1 MLSSST
7 NFGPSSSGVKPNWA
21 DIADNEST
29 AGVPSSAHSKADLV
43 DIESTIGAP
52 SSVHTKS
59 TKENEDGKSDASV
72 SDLET
77 ETTSQ
82 SRMSKSRPSHLRS
95 SGRKARRRAAHI
107 ARAIEKN
114 MENGVVFV
122 PRTHEE
128 FRAPHKKDMLHE
140 TNDPSSALLAVRG
153 PVVQCLEPDHLIGHI
168 LHAADFHRMTLDER
182 MELKRRVDS
191 YFQGKF
197 VGSPLSQ
204 ESVTAVENQFIV
216 EKYSPEW
223 QCASSYCT
231 LCSKWSSNEHKKAT
245 EHNNKV
251 NELAACNEMVGIAHS
266 MRRFDVSPGLP
277 GPITK
282 KQFRAFWGAEIDVK
296 MGDILRDRLSKG
308 AEIVIKHSKKTQ
320 TRVTLSNLRSV
331 GMCAVSY
338 PGSGK
343 YGINGSR
350 PERAIRWEDLEE
362 DEPIEINEEIP
373 DGSGY
378 WPALIINW
386 EDMAQAH
393 GFTAHD
399 YFTRVLAG
407 VLVVY
412 VVCWYQL
419 IDGT

>member
-29 AGVPSSAHSKADLV
+29 AGVPSSARSKADLV

-59 TKENEDGKSDASV
+59 TKDNEDGKSDASV

-122 PRTHEE
+122 PKTHEE
-128 FRAPHKKDMLHE
+128 FRAQQKKDMLHE
-140 TNDPSSALLAVRG
+140 TNDPSALLSVRG

-231 LCSKWSSNEHKKAT
+231 
-245 EHNNKV
+245 
-251 NELAACNEMVGIAHS
+251 
-266 MRRFDVSPGLP
+266 
-277 GPITK
+277 
-282 KQFRAFWGAEIDVK
+282 
-296 MGDILRDRLSKG
+296 
-308 AEIVIKHSKKTQ
+308 
-320 TRVTLSNLRSV
+320 
-331 GMCAVSY
+331 
-338 PGSGK
+338 
-343 YGINGSR
+343 
-350 PERAIRWEDLEE
+350 
-362 DEPIEINEEIP
+362 
-373 DGSGY
+373 
-378 WPALIINW
+378 
-386 EDMAQAH
+386 
-393 GFTAHD
+393 
-399 YFTRVLAG
+399 
-407 VLVVY
+407 
-412 VVCWYQL
+412 
-419 IDGT
+419 